1 MPEESVD
8 GKTGKP
14 YENTMEV
21 TALIYFSTHS
31 TTLHVTR
38 LRAYLGVGWANWEVS
53 EGGSEVQLIFK

>member
-14 YENTMEV
+14 CENTMEV

-38 LRAYLGVGWANWEVS
+38 LRAYLGVGWAN
-53 EGGSEVQLIFK
+53 